1 MGEAEYGSGGMTMT
15 MMKKNKDRR
24 IVVAIDESE
33 ESMYALSWCLTN
45 LLSQEAKTNN
55 ISINN
60 TIVLL
65 YVKPPP
71 PAYSSMDPTG
81 YLFAGDV
88 VETMEKYSRGLAN
101 SVMNRAE
108 EVYRGFNT
116 TTIKVEKKI
125 GSGDA
130 KNVICVAV
138 EKLAA
143 DVLVMGSHDYG
154 FFKRALLGSVSD
166 YCSKHVK
173 CPLVV
178 VKRPKNA

>member
-1 MGEAEYGSGGMTMT
+1 MGEAEYGGSGGM
-15 MMKKNKDRR
+15 MMEKNKDRR
-24 IVVAIDESE
+24 IVVAVDESE

-45 LLSQEAKTNN
+45 LLSQQAKTNN
-55 ISINN
+55 IINNN

-88 VETMEKYSRGLAN
+88 VATMEKYSRDLAN

>member
-1 MGEAEYGSGGMTMT
+1 
-15 MMKKNKDRR
+15 
-24 IVVAIDESE
+24 
-33 ESMYALSWCLTN
+33 MYLSNHQYYFCFLTIR
-45 LLSQEAKTNN
+45 S
-55 ISINN
+55 
-60 TIVLL
+60 
-65 YVKPPP
+65 
-71 PAYSSMDPTG
+71 G

-88 VETMEKYSRGLAN
+88 VATMEKYSRGLAN

-116 TTIKVEKKI
+116 TTVRVVHTHEYCVFVCLRIVVDFGGKLDVQINVEKKI

-154 FFKRALLGSVSD
+154 FFKR
-166 YCSKHVK
+166 YCML
-173 CPLVV
+173 C
-178 VKRPKNA
+178 

>member
-1 MGEAEYGSGGMTMT
+1 
-15 MMKKNKDRR
+15 MMRKKNKDRR
-24 IVVAIDESE
+24 IVVAVDESE

-45 LLSQEAKTNN
+45 LLSQQAKTNN
-55 ISINN
+55 INN
-60 TIVLL
+60 TTIVLL

-81 YLFAGDV
+81 YLFGGDV
-88 VETMEKYSRGLAN
+88 VATMEKYSRDLAN

-108 EVYRGFNT
+108 EVYGAFNT

>member
-1 MGEAEYGSGGMTMT
+1 MEEFGIGMMR
-15 MMKKNKDRR
+15 NKDMR
-24 IVVAIDESE
+24 IVVAVDESE

-45 LLSQEAKTNN
+45 LLSQETKTNN
-55 ISINN
+55 
-60 TIVLL
+60 TVVLL

-71 PAYSSMDPTG
+71 PAYSSLDPTG
-81 YLFAGDV
+81 HLFAGDV
-88 VETMEKYSRGLAN
+88 VATMEKYSRDSAN

-116 TTIKVEKKI
+116 TTIKLEKKI
-125 GSGDA
+125 GSSGDA

-138 EKLAA
+138 EKLGA

-178 VKRPKNA
+178 VKRPKNIA